1 MATSISTKNELRGG
15 QFLSGT
21 VQTGAVTIAM
31 MNYGTHTVPFT
42 QKFVRRSR
50 FVPQSRYDPYGILC
64 SQKMFKF
71 EYLLEPPSQMRLEV
85 THKEDAPVLYARKY
99 NYFMSFSM
107 EELYDIAAAMPEIL
121 QKMEQCRDVV
131 QGRSQ
136 YAPRS
141 KKDMM
146 QTLKASRRTR
156 ELEKEEVQMMYRPQT
171 VPKHSKTQPNEDP
184 DEDDIEEEEEEE
196 EIEPVVHA
204 RSSRNSRRK

>member
-1 MATSISTKNELRGG
+1 
-15 QFLSGT
+15 
-21 VQTGAVTIAM
+21 M

-42 QKFVRRSR
+42 QKFVRCSR
-50 FVPQSRYDPYGILC
+50 FMPQSHYDPYGAKY

-71 EYLLEPPSQMRLEV
+71 EYLLEPPSQMQLEV
-85 THKEDAPVLYARKY
+85 THKEDALVLYVRKY
-99 NYFMSFSM
+99 NYFMSYSM

-136 YAPRS
+136 YAPKS

-146 QTLKASRRTR
+146 QTLKVSNRTC
-156 ELEKEEVQMMYRPQT
+156 ELEKEEVQMMYRLEM
-171 VPKHSKTQPNEDP
+171 VPKYNKTQLTKDP

-204 RSSRNSRRK
+204 CSSRNSRRK

>member
-1 MATSISTKNELRGG
+1 
-15 QFLSGT
+15 
-21 VQTGAVTIAM
+21 M
-31 MNYGTHTVPFT
+31 MNYGTHTGPFT
-42 QKFVRRSR
+42 QKFVHRSR
-50 FVPQSRYDPYGILC
+50 FMPQSCYDPYGAQY

-85 THKEDAPVLYARKY
+85 THKEDAPVLYVRKY

-136 YAPRS
+136 YAPKS

-146 QTLKASRRTR
+146 RTLKASCRTH
-156 ELEKEEVQMMYRPQT
+156 ELEKEEVQMMYQPQM
-171 VPKHSKTQPNEDP
+171 VPKYNKIQPTEDP

-204 RSSRNSRRK
+204 HLSRNSRRK

>member
-1 MATSISTKNELRGG
+1 
-15 QFLSGT
+15 
-21 VQTGAVTIAM
+21 M
-31 MNYGTHTVPFT
+31 MNYASHTGPFT
-42 QKFVRRSR
+42 QKFVRCSR
-50 FVPQSRYDPYGILC
+50 FMPQSRYDPYGAQY

-85 THKEDAPVLYARKY
+85 THKEDALVLYARKY

-107 EELYDIAAAMPEIL
+107 EELYDIAAAMTEIL

-136 YAPRS
+136 YAPKS

-146 QTLKASRRTR
+146 RTLKASRRTR
-156 ELEKEEVQMMYRPQT
+156 ELEKEEVQMMYRPQM
-171 VPKHSKTQPNEDP
+171 VPEYNKIPPTEDP

-204 RSSRNSRRK
+204 HLSRNSRRK

>member
-1 MATSISTKNELRGG
+1 M
-15 QFLSGT
+15 
-21 VQTGAVTIAM
+21 AM
-31 MNYGTHTVPFT
+31 MNYASHTGPFT

-50 FVPQSRYDPYGILC
+50 FVPQSRYDPYGAQY

-85 THKEDAPVLYARKY
+85 THKEDAPVLYVRKY

-107 EELYDIAAAMPEIL
+107 EELYDIAAAMSEIL

-136 YAPRS
+136 YAPKS

-156 ELEKEEVQMMYRPQT
+156 ELEKEEVQMMYQPQM
-171 VPKHSKTQPNEDP
+171 VPKYNKIQPTEDP